1 MQATEHATQYQNMA
15 KQSKSTAK
23 THTTSWCSR
32 LGPHRTSLSWI
43 PSAWAFGFTNVRASA
58 RAGCS
63 YGRWLPGFRLC
74 VGRMENFRR
83 SLSAVRRTGT
93 HSKITWRT
101 TVSCTNMHRYTKR
114 SDYRTARHPEK
125 HRKEQDDKHKRRDSK
140 SVWPGQKSNKHREK
154 HIFTA
159 FRVS

>member
-43 PSAWAFGFTNVRASA
+43 PNAWAVNFTNVRASA

-74 VGRMENFRR
+74 VGDGKLPAQPFGCSPN
-83 SLSAVRRTGT
+83 
-93 HSKITWRT
+93 
-101 TVSCTNMHRYTKR
+101 
-114 SDYRTARHPEK
+114 RHPLLN
-125 HRKEQDDKHKRRDSK
+125 HMANYSK
-140 SVWPGQKSNKHREK
+140 LHEY
-154 HIFTA
+154 A
-159 FRVS
+159 